1 MRPTTTITLVVD
13 DESVVRQLVRRILEP
28 AVCRVMEAADEETAL
43 RLIERGRPAVDLV
56 LTDLRMPG
64 IDGLELME
72 VLAAHR
78 PGLPVVCMSGFATVS
93 AGPRPEVPFVAKPFT
108 AESLRKTVE
117 PLLARPRPGD
127 PPAEPGAV
135 DLVAAALLLQRQR
148 AQRPP
153 A

>member
-1 MRPTTTITLVVD
+1 MSPSATITLVVD
-13 DESVVRQLVRRILEP
+13 DEAVVRQLVRRILEP
-28 AVCRVMEAADEETAL
+28 DVCRVVEAADGETAL
-43 RLIERGRPAVDLV
+43 RLIEHGRPAIDLV

-64 IDGLELME
+64 IDGLELLE
-72 VLAAHR
+72 VLSAHR
-78 PGLPVVCMSGFATVS
+78 PGLPVVCMSGFATVTT
-93 AGPRPEVPFVAKPFT
+93 GPRPGVPFVAKPFT

-127 PPAEPGAV
+127 PPAEAGAV

-148 AQRPP
+148 ARRPP

>member
-1 MRPTTTITLVVD
+1 MRPSATITLVVD
-13 DESVVRQLVRRILEP
+13 DESVVRQFVRRILEP
-28 AVCRVMEAADEETAL
+28 GVCRVMEAADGEAAL
-43 RLIERGRPAVDLV
+43 RLIEHGRPAIDLV

-72 VLAAHR
+72 VLSAHR
-78 PGLPVVCMSGFATVS
+78 PGIPVVCMSGFATVTT
-93 AGPRPEVPFVAKPFT
+93 GLRPGVPFLAKPFT

-117 PLLARPRPGD
+117 PLLARPHPRG
-127 PPAEPGAV
+127 PAQAGAV

>member
-1 MRPTTTITLVVD
+1 MRPSAVALVVD

-28 AVCRVMEAADEETAL
+28 DVCRVVEAADGETAL
-43 RLIERGRPAVDLV
+43 RLIEQGRPAIDLV

-64 IDGLELME
+64 IEGFEIMD

-78 PGLPVVCMSGFATVS
+78 PGLPVVCMSGFATVM
-93 AGPRPEVPFVAKPFT
+93 AGPRPGVPFVAKPFN
-108 AESLRKTVE
+108 AESLRRAVE
-117 PLLARPRPGD
+117 PLLARAPPFG
-127 PPAEPGAV
+127 PPAQADGI

-148 AQRPP
+148 AYRPP